1 MAEQLNVLLKIV
13 ALSAIGSA
21 IIKYGI
27 LFSFKIQAI
36 APSQTGALVAIL
48 LPSSVLAG
56 LLWWRSQQDSSPV
69 N

>member
-21 IIKYGI
+21 IIKYGVP
-27 LFSFKIQAI
+27 FSFKIQTI
-36 APSQTGALVAIL
+36 SPSQSGALVAIL
-48 LPSSVLAG
+48 LPAIVLAG
-56 LLWWRSQQDSSPV
+56 LLWWRSQQDSSSV

>member
-1 MAEQLNVLLKIV
+1 MAEQVNVLLKIV

-27 LFSFKIQAI
+27 PVSFHIQAV
-36 APSQTGALVAIL
+36 APSQLGALAAIL
-48 LPSSVLAG
+48 LPSIVLAG
-56 LLWWRSQQDSSPV
+56 LLWWRSHQDSSPV